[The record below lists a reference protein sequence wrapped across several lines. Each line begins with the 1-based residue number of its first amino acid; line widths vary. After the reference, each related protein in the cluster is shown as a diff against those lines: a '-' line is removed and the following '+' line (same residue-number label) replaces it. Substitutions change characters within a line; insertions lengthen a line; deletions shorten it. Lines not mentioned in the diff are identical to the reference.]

1 MHAYIIHMESGLA
14 KQVYLDLNK
23 LDMWSES
30 IDLIKIDDQSQSVR
44 RVIWLVNAQNQLAK
58 RISL

>member
-30 IDLIKIDDQSQSVR
+30 IDLIKIYDQSQSVR
-44 RVIWLVNAQNQLAK
+44 RVIWLVNA
-58 RISL
+58 